1 MIFNKILPVSAIMH
15 FNCDPIQFYFSWLEY
30 ILAGDVEN
38 LTKYIHYFFS
48 FRKMSLISVS

>member
-38 LTKYIHYFFS
+38 LTK
-48 FRKMSLISVS
+48 